1 MRRCPKSGPIRLA
14 EDGHARPG
22 TYHPDPHASVGV
34 ADFAPDA
41 VMGRLGAETTHAIA
55 SPLGD
60 LTALV
65 AAGISVWKRYVLG
78 VFLAFHR
85 QPDFDALRALAPN
98 AIGGLA
104 AGLVLGWLCGLLWQY
119 RLAPVRARP

>member
-1 MRRCPKSGPIRLA
+1 MLDLALTILIRTPLWVWLILLLTLLWGGWALRPHTLSPARLA
-14 EDGHARPG
+14 ILP
-22 TYHPDPHASVGV
+22 
-34 ADFAPDA
+34 
-41 VMGRLGAETTHAIA
+41 
-55 SPLGD
+55 
-60 LTALV
+60 LV